1 MKIITLSIFLLALAA
16 AQANGQ
22 TNAQIEKEL
31 ISSLKEL
38 EKYST
43 YGAGYNEEKL
53 TETNDAFEKKLLKYT
68 KTGATLAYRFGALGR
83 LMHIATS
90 DDGKFRV
97 YSWDMENG
105 GTMHDYARVYQYQ
118 GADGKVYSR
127 GESETEDEEGGSG
140 SFVTDVFTLAAKT
153 GTVYIICST
162 SIGST
167 MDHYQSADL
176 YRINGAAIEDK
187 VKLIKTR
194 SGLTSTLGFE
204 YNFFSVADRKER
216 PVRLISFDK
225 TTNTLKIPVVVEDK
239 EFPLGKVT
247 DRKISYRFDGT
258 YFVKVG

>member
-1 MKIITLSIFLLALAA
+1 MLLFSALPAFA
-16 AQANGQ
+16 Q

-31 ISSLKEL
+31 IASLKEI

-43 YGAGYNEEKL
+43 YGTGYNEEKL

-68 KTGATLAYRFGALGR
+68 KTASTLVYKFGALGR

-90 DDGKFRV
+90 DDGKFRI

-105 GTMHDYARVYQYQ
+105 GTMHDYARVYQYK

-127 GESETEDEEGGSG
+127 GESETEDEEGGGG
-140 SFVTDVFTLAAKT
+140 SFVTDVFTL
-153 GTVYIICST
+153 GTKAGAVYIVCST
-162 SIGST
+162 SIGSNI
-167 MDHYQSADL
+167 DHYQSADL
-176 YRINGAAIEDK
+176 YKIDGTAIDNK

-204 YNFFSVADRKER
+204 YNFFSVADREER
-216 PVRLISFDK
+216 PIRLISFDK
-225 TTNTLKIPVVVEDK
+225 KTNTLKIPVVVEDK
-239 EFPLGKVT
+239 EFPIGKVT
-247 DRKISYRFDGT
+247 NRTISYKFDGT